1 MQNSASYQIYNL
13 LVHCRLPGANVEAL
27 LQPEAESKATLDA
40 MCTEEMAPDSPDRH
54 TRINL
59 LDTPGSASSPASS
72 ISSSLS
78 SATAVSTRHAT
89 PTEKRLTAPTEQR
102 STVTKRQKT
111 TTATENTTLTGSDHR
126 DLAIVQA
133 AEQGVSVLD
142 SLSIQ
147 YESPWRSLR
156 SDYELNLGGFVTV
169 ASHREKERD
178 SFIVKRFSGPDM
190 ASKLR
195 MLQRIRHANFLSV
208 LQRFSFENSYYV
220 VFDHVSIS
228 LTHIVTSPP
237 YLRICELAAI
247 LFQVRFRRV
256 MPSLC

>member
-1 MQNSASYQIYNL
+1 
-13 LVHCRLPGANVEAL
+13 
-27 LQPEAESKATLDA
+27 
-40 MCTEEMAPDSPDRH
+40 MAPDSPDRH

-59 LDTPGSASSPASS
+59 FDTPGSASSPASS

-78 SATAVSTRHAT
+78 SATAVSTRHVT

-102 STVTKRQKT
+102 STVIKRQKT
-111 TTATENTTLTGSDHR
+111 TTATENTTLTGSDHE

-133 AEQGVSVLD
+133 AEQGVSVLE

-156 SDYELNLGGFVTV
+156 SDYELNLGGFVIV

-190 ASKLR
+190 ATKLR

-237 YLRICELAAI
+237 YLRICELAAV
-247 LFQVRFRRV
+247 LFQVRFENCCLVFANVCRSWKVYHISR
-256 MPSLC
+256 SKS